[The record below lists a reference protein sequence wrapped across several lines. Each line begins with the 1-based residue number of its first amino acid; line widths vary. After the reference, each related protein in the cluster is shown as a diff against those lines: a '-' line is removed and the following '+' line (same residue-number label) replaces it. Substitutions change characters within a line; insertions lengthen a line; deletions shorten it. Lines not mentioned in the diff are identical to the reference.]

1 MSSLVFVN
9 FFFVWV
15 IFGTSFCKTIK
26 CRDSIRFEVSSVK
39 TIKCTDSISLTRRKV
54 GVNLSRGEIN

>member
-15 IFGTSFCKTIK
+15 IFGTSLYKKPNVEAEYKTDQEECRTDVHFQGKSKINYNSIK
-26 CRDSIRFEVSSVK
+26 R
-39 TIKCTDSISLTRRKV
+39 
-54 GVNLSRGEIN
+54 